1 MMFEFHF
8 LRPWFLLLLPVVI
21 VLCYIIRKNQQ
32 SSKHHTNAIAT
43 HLALALTPKQR
54 LFDKLKPIDFTLACA
69 VLLVIACAGPAW
81 FKQTDDNSNKAPLI
95 ILLKVTEAMQV
106 NDVSPTRLTRAKQ
119 KVADLLSYRS
129 GAKTALFAYASSSH
143 NVLPFTEDSSV
154 FQPFLVALAPDVMP
168 GNHSVNADNASTAMQ
183 QAVAL
188 LEKQP
193 YASIVIIADDIS
205 QAQVAALNKLKQPF
219 IWWQIATDNGGVI
232 NADDGQ
238 LRSNDEGQALIIKP
252 NSNTLSSLQA
262 ATHQALTL
270 DMQDIIAIDEQ
281 VEQNYQRQ
289 RDDNNTSP
297 YQDMAWYFT
306 WPVLL
311 LSALWFRKGWTSIST
326 NNKPSNSVKTTSH
339 IAVLFLAACLF
350 SFPKTTYAST
360 ADWFF
365 SRDQQAMMAYNNQ
378 DFSRA
383 AALFSDPNWQAK
395 ALFELG
401 KYTQAAQIYGS
412 LGTVD
417 GFYNRATALLKTQEF
432 EAAIAGFK
440 QVLKQQP
447 DHPQAQRNLAIA
459 EHAYAAVIAQAGGVD
474 AEQSITTEVD
484 GNEVSEKQDGNSQ
497 DYQVADT
504 LSPDAKEQWMRS
516 VDSEMGDFLKN
527 KFATEANNQRGQ

>member
-1 MMFEFHF
+1 MFEFHF
-8 LRPWFLLLLPVVI
+8 LRPLFLLLLPVVV

-32 SSKHHTNAIAT
+32 SSKHHTSAIAG

-81 FKQTDDNSNKAPLI
+81 FKQTGDNSDKAPLI

-119 KVADLLSYRS
+119 KVADLLSYRN

-183 QAVAL
+183 QAIL
-188 LEKQP
+188 LMEKQP
-193 YASIVIIADDIS
+193 YANIVIIADDIS
-205 QAQVAALNKLKQPF
+205 QGQVAALNKLKQPF
-219 IWWQIATDNGGVI
+219 IWWQIATDDGGVI
-232 NADDGQ
+232 NSADGQ

-262 ATHQALTL
+262 VTHQTLTL
-270 DMQDIIAIDEQ
+270 DMQDVIAIDEQ

-311 LSALWFRKGWTSIST
+311 LSALWFRKGWTSINTDKKSA
-326 NNKPSNSVKTTSH
+326 SSIKTTSH
-339 IAVLFLAACLF
+339 LAVLLLAACLF

-378 DFSRA
+378 DFARA
-383 AALFSDPNWQAK
+383 AVLFSDPKWQAK

-412 LGTVD
+412 LSSIE
-417 GFYNRATALLKTQEF
+417 GFYNRATALLKAQEY

-447 DHPQAQRNLAIA
+447 EYLDAQRNLAIA
-459 EHAYAAVIAQAGGVD
+459 EHAFAAVMAQAGGVD

-484 GNEVSEKQDGNSQ
+484 GNEVSQKQDGNSQ

-527 KFATEANNQRGQ
+527 KFATETNNQRSQ

>member
-1 MMFEFHF
+1 MFEFHF
-8 LRPWFLLLLPVVI
+8 LRPWTLLLLPVVI
-21 VLCYIIRKNQQ
+21 LLCYIIRKNQQ
-32 SSKHHTNAIAT
+32 SSKHHTHAIAT

-69 VLLVIACAGPAW
+69 VLLIIACAGPAW
-81 FKQTDDNSNKAPLI
+81 FKQTDDNSDKAPLI
-95 ILLKVTEAMQV
+95 VLLKVTEAMQV

-168 GNHSVNADNASTAMQ
+168 GNHSVNADNAATAMQ
-183 QAVAL
+183 QAITL

-193 YASIVIIADDIS
+193 YASIVLIADDIS
-205 QAQVAALNKLKQPF
+205 QAQVAALNKLQQPF

-232 NADDGQ
+232 NSTDGQ
-238 LRSNDEGQALIIKP
+238 LRSDEQGQALIIKP
-252 NSNTLSSLQA
+252 NSNTQSSLQTV
-262 ATHQALTL
+262 THQALTL
-270 DMQDIIAIDEQ
+270 DMQDVIAIDNF

-289 RDDNNTSP
+289 RDNNNTSP

-311 LSALWFRKGWTSIST
+311 LSALWFRKGWTSI
-326 NNKPSNSVKTTSH
+326 NIEKKPHQTIQTINH
-339 IAVLFLAACLF
+339 IAVLFLAGSLLG
-350 SFPKTTYAST
+350 FPKTSYAST

-365 SRDQQAMMAYNNQ
+365 TRDQQAMMAYNNL
-378 DFSRA
+378 DFARA
-383 AALFSDPNWQAK
+383 ATLFSDPQWQAK
-395 ALFELG
+395 ALFEQG
-401 KYTQAAQIYGS
+401 KYTQAAEVYGS
-412 LGTVD
+412 LGTID
-417 GFYNRATALLKTQEF
+417 GFYNRATALLKIQEF

-447 DHPQAQRNLAIA
+447 EHLNAQRNLAIA

-497 DYQVADT
+497 DYQVTDS

-527 KFATEANNQRGQ
+527 KFATEANAQRGQ